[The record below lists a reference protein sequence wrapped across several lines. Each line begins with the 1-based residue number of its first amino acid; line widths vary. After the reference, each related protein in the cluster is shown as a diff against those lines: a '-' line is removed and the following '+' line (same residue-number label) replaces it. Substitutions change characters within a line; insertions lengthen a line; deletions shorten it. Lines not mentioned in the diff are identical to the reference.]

1 MSTMTRQTRHPLILG
16 FGLLA
21 MVAGSLVQ
29 MSPRD
34 MAWPPL
40 WSQEPAVTDPMLAE
54 LQQRAN
60 MSLARLVQ
68 SGQIVE

>member
-1 MSTMTRQTRHPLILG
+1 MTPQTRHQLTLG

-21 MVAGSLVQ
+21 MVVCSVAQ
-29 MSPRD
+29 MNPRE
-34 MAWPPL
+34 MSWPAL
-40 WSQEPAVTDPMLAE
+40 WSHQPAVTDPAVAE
-54 LQQRAN
+54 LQHRAN

>member
-1 MSTMTRQTRHPLILG
+1 MSTMTRQTRHQVILG

-21 MVAGSLVQ
+21 MVTGSFVQ

-34 MAWPPL
+34 MAWPAL
-40 WSQEPAVTDPMLAE
+40 WSQEHAITDPTLAE

>member
-1 MSTMTRQTRHPLILG
+1 MRQTRHQLIFC
-16 FGLLA
+16 FGLMA
-21 MVAGSLVQ
+21 MVTGSFVQ

>member
-1 MSTMTRQTRHPLILG
+1 MSTMTPQTRHQLIFC
-16 FGLLA
+16 FGLMA
-21 MVAGSLVQ
+21 MVAGSFVQ

-34 MAWPPL
+34 MAWPAL
-40 WSQEPAVTDPMLAE
+40 WSHEPAVAVPAIAE
-54 LQQRAN
+54 LQHRAN

>member
-1 MSTMTRQTRHPLILG
+1 MTPQIRHQLILG

-21 MVAGSLVQ
+21 MVAGSFVQ

-34 MAWPPL
+34 MAWPTL
-40 WSQEPAVTDPMLAE
+40 WSQEPAVADPTLAE
-54 LQQRAN
+54 LQHRAN

>member
-1 MSTMTRQTRHPLILG
+1 MKPRPRHQLTLG

-21 MVAGSLVQ
+21 MVVCSVGQ
-29 MSPRD
+29 TSPRE
-34 MAWPPL
+34 MSWPAL
-40 WSQEPAVTDPMLAE
+40 WSHQPAVTDPTLAE
-54 LQQRAN
+54 LQHRAN